1 MDSYLKRL
9 VVSLVVLS
17 VSTFVTFVPGV
28 ATATAPVVES
38 EVNPTAT
45 TTTYVDPK
53 PTLIAVA
60 EAAQEGTLY
69 DWLNELAQYESNN
82 RANIKVLDVNGKY
95 SYGCLQFQMGTWL
108 SYGKSQ
114 GATEANIYDCVLQKQ
129 VAHQMITHKY
139 SNWRHWGYTVNVRMK
154 KLPPLI

>member
-1 MDSYLKRL
+1 MDSYIKRL

-17 VSTFVTFVPGV
+17 VSTFVAFVPGV

-53 PTLIAVA
+53 PALIAVA
-60 EAAQEGTLY
+60 EAAQTGSLY
-69 DWLNELAQYESNN
+69 DWLDQLGEYESGN
-82 RANIKVLDVNGKY
+82 RPDIKHLDVNGRY

-108 SYGKSQ
+108 AYGKSL
-114 GATEANIYDCVLQKQ
+114 GATESNIYDCSLQKR
-129 VAHQMITHKY
+129 VAHQMITEKY
-139 SNWRHWGYTVNVRMK
+139 SNWRHWSYTVQSRMGV
-154 KLPPLI
+154 LPPR